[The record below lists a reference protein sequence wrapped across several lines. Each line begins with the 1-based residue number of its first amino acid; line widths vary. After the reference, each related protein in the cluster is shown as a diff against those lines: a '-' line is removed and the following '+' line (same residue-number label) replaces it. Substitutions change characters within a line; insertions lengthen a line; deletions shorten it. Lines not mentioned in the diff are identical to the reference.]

1 MDTNRE
7 FIVMDSKKQTG
18 FTLIELIIVIIILAI
33 LVAFAIPKYMSLDT
47 KARTNVVYGMQ
58 GALRS
63 AAAMVRVVA
72 KANGAPGGVVTIDA
86 STGANVSIN
95 TTTFY
100 PLASTAGI
108 VAALESTAGFTISG
122 TASPITFQLNT
133 APGGVTNTCAVSY
146 DTSVSPPAVN
156 ATTTGC

>member
-1 MDTNRE
+1 MK
-7 FIVMDSKKQTG
+7 SKKQAG

-47 KARTNVVYGMQ
+47 TARTNVVYGMQ

-72 KANGAPGGVVTIDA
+72 KANGAPGGIVTIDT
-86 STGANVSIN
+86 STGANVTVN
-95 TTTFY
+95 TTTYY
-100 PLASTAGI
+100 PVASAAGI
-108 VAALESTAGFTISG
+108 VAALESTAGFTITG
-122 TASPITFQLNT
+122 ATIFQLNT

-146 DTSVSPPAVN
+146 DPSVSPPNVI
-156 ATTTGC
+156 ATVTGC

>member
-1 MDTNRE
+1 MN
-7 FIVMDSKKQTG
+7 SKKQSG

-47 KARTNVVYGMQ
+47 TARTNVVYGMQ

-63 AAAMVRVVA
+63 AAAMVRVVG
-72 KANGAPGGVVTIDA
+72 KATGAPGGIVTIDSA
-86 STGANVSIN
+86 TSATVAVN

-100 PLASTAGI
+100 PVANNAGI
-108 VAALESTAGFTISG
+108 VAALESTAGFSISG
-122 TASPITFQLNT
+122 TASPINFQLNT